1 VVTLVENGTKNN
13 SNTKIIR
20 NRLDIYSYIGEIFA
34 GSVTYYSIKAMK
46 ELQYVLINEY
56 AKILEKMGKENIQYI
71 QQPYSFDPL
80 LILPMIIITDAHLR
94 LIGTGIP
101 ELCFYLLK
109 KYGIKIKDNISN
121 AIYKFKEKFS

>member
-1 VVTLVENGTKNN
+1 M
-13 SNTKIIR
+13 
-20 NRLDIYSYIGEIFA
+20 FA

-109 KYGIKIKDNISN
+109 KYGIKLKDNISN